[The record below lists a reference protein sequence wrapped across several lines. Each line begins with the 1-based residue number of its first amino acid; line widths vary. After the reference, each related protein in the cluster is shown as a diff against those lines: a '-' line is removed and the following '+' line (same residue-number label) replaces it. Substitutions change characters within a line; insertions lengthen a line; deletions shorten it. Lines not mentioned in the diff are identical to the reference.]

1 MPTTTGLAI
10 QRNWS
15 FNNKLLI
22 SVGSINLTYRM
33 DWTTIIVA
41 VISAFGGGGLAFLFT
56 RKETKEGMTLDNMQ
70 KVIDAKD
77 RIIEE
82 REARCKELKADLA
95 KKDETIAQKEQYI
108 TDLHKDNST
117 LYDKLDKANSRAAV
131 NKLLKCQ
138 EIGCSHRRPPLGEG
152 AADTFRQIRNGNL
165 GDEENGKGDI

>member
-1 MPTTTGLAI
+1 MHTTTGLAI

-138 EIGCSHRRPPLGEG
+138 EIGCAHRRPPLGEG

-165 GDEENGKGDI
+165 GDEENGKGNI

>member
-10 QRNWS
+10 QRNWN

>member
-1 MPTTTGLAI
+1 
-10 QRNWS
+10 
-15 FNNKLLI
+15 
-22 SVGSINLTYRM
+22 M

-41 VISAFGGGGLAFLFT
+41 IISAFGGGGLAFLFT

-95 KKDETIAQKEQYI
+95 KKDEIIAQKELCI
-108 TDLHKDNST
+108 AELHKDKSI

-138 EIGCSHRRPPLGEG
+138 EIGCAQRRPPLGEG
-152 AADTFRQIRNGNL
+152 AADTFRQIRTGNL
-165 GDEENGKGDI
+165 GDEDNG